1 MTGVATLRLGLPA
14 VPVSRHSSG
23 SDVGVCGWHRSRDWG
38 VVVAG
43 RLPLMLFDARGVAGG
58 RAVALHSDI

>member
-1 MTGVATLRLGLPA
+1 MTGVATLRSRLPA

-23 SDVGVCGWHRSRDWG
+23 SGVWVCGGRRSRDRG